1 MDDKVKKK
9 FDIWLENKTSHP
21 LDNERLIDAVIYAA
35 KCGYN
40 QFEMIDLIEDHEK
53 IKIVKDMNVLKL
65 KIETIYQTYIYLI
78 NS

>member
-9 FDIWLENKTSHP
+9 FDIWLENKMSSHP

-53 IKIVKDMNVLKL
+53 IVKDMNVLKL